1 MDWYVRA
8 FIKSALAWL
17 SLGVLLGVT
26 MTLRPELVL
35 YRTSHLH
42 MNLLGFVGGMIFGVG
57 YHVLPRFVG
66 HPLHSPKLATIH
78 WWLANTGLALLAGGF
93 AWRVTAGLSA
103 QWMIIAGGAL
113 AATGALCFAFNI
125 WRTLDGRL
133 TTRTI
138 EYATARKGL
147 NVVNPDDR

>member
-17 SLGVLLGVT
+17 SL
-26 MTLRPELVL
+26 
-35 YRTSHLH
+35 
-42 MNLLGFVGGMIFGVG
+42 
-57 YHVLPRFVG
+57 
-66 HPLHSPKLATIH
+66 
-78 WWLANTGLALLAGGF
+78 
-93 AWRVTAGLSA
+93 
-103 QWMIIAGGAL
+103 
-113 AATGALCFAFNI
+113 
-125 WRTLDGRL
+125 DGCL